1 MTREISPERKAAYY
15 AGMCLSVIGFC
26 LFTVPFFTIAAVIGG
41 MAPFGAAPAGFGFAI
56 VGFILL
62 IIGRGLMTVGKSGLA
77 GAGIILDPERAR
89 QEQEPFSRMGGGI
102 LHDTL
107 DEAGLID
114 EAGLKLGRNVPP
126 VKQVVMIRCRNCGKL
141 NEEDSKFCQE
151 CGREL

>member
-1 MTREISPERKAAYY
+1 
-15 AGMCLSVIGFC
+15 
-26 LFTVPFFTIAAVIGG
+26 
-41 MAPFGAAPAGFGFAI
+41 MAPVGAAGFDFAV

-62 IIGRGLMTVGKSGLA
+62 IIGGGLMQVGKAGLA

-89 QEQEPFSRMGGGI
+89 QEQEPFSRMDGGM
-102 LHDTL
+102 LHDKL
-107 DEAGLID
+107 DEAGLMD
-114 EAGLKLGRNVPP
+114 DAGLKLGRNAPS